1 MKPDELAFANEQ
13 LAGMLQS
20 GLPLEGSLR
29 ELATSMKRGA
39 LRTELSALEKDLA
52 KGIALPEAL
61 EARALPPLYVKMLQV
76 GAAAN
81 NLPAVLQW
89 LADHYARASTTL
101 LRLKGLMVYP
111 LLVLLTATAMSIGM
125 FWMSNEVESLVGAAG
140 EGVGPFAGREN
151 SVWMEMCRWAPPI
164 LIILVTLFALVA
176 MALPGWRMRLRWRVP
191 GFREAGVARVA
202 DSVAML
208 LRAGCPLGESLA
220 LVRELEGDSPAGA
233 ELAQWH
239 EKLAQGEGKPI
250 QFAEPGKVFPPL
262 FTWIIASSGED
273 LQAGFARA
281 AEIYHIRKE
290 NQIETIL
297 YAALPTAILLL
308 GVLIVLQVVP
318 LFMLNV
324 RMLDWLG
331 S

>member
-1 MKPDELAFANEQ
+1 
-13 LAGMLQS
+13 
-20 GLPLEGSLR
+20 
-29 ELATSMKRGA
+29 
-39 LRTELSALEKDLA
+39 
-52 KGIALPEAL
+52 
-61 EARALPPLYVKMLQV
+61 
-76 GAAAN
+76 
-81 NLPAVLQW
+81 
-89 LADHYARASTTL
+89 
-101 LRLKGLMVYP
+101 MVYP

-125 FWMSNEVESLVGAAG
+125 FWMSHEVASLVGTAADW
-140 EGVGPFAGREN
+140 N
-151 SVWMEMCRWAPPI
+151 SGSNPVWMEMCRWAPPI
-164 LIILVTLFALVA
+164 LLILVTLFALVA
-176 MALPGWRMRLRWRVP
+176 MALPGWRLRLRWRVP

-202 DSVAML
+202 DSLAML

-239 EKLAQGEGKPI
+239 EKLSQGEGKPS

-262 FTWIIASSGED
+262 FTWVIASSGED

-290 NQIETIL
+290 SQIETIL

-324 RMLDWLG
+324 RMLDWL
-331 S
+331 SF